1 MPIIEHSTRIA
12 APRAHVWDRLIDL
25 ERQPDWMHDLVS
37 LRVDTPGPLR
47 VGTLATG
54 TVRMFGLT
62 QADPV
67 EVTALD
73 APSRYAI
80 AHIGGFTGYGEFR
93 LDAVDGEAATW
104 VTWHEELTPTIDA
117 FPLLPRLARLPRI
130 GGAVAVAG
138 RAIARL
144 ADPCFTPMFSYVFR
158 KDLERFRRFVE
169 TGRA

>member
-1 MPIIEHSTRIA
+1 MPVIEHAIRIA
-12 APRAHVWDRLIDL
+12 APRQLVWDRLIDL
-25 ERQPDWMHDLVS
+25 ERQPDWMHDLVA
-37 LRVDTPGPLR
+37 LTVDTPGPLR

-80 AHIGGFTGYGEFR
+80 AHIGGFTGSGEFR
-93 LDAVDGEAATW
+93 LEPVDGDTATW
-104 VTWHEELTPTIDA
+104 VTWREELRPTIGA
-117 FPLLPRLARLPRI
+117 FPVLPRLARLPTV
-130 GGAVAVAG
+130 GPVFGAVG
-138 RAIARL
+138 RLLARV